1 MKAIRFFCY
10 FLQFLVFTALLSCS
24 GDDAPPDP
32 IANEYELDADLF
44 EINTQ
49 MYWEFSEEHGG
60 IDQIRLKEPLS
71 GSSLFD
77 VIIISPVPGS
87 NSIEGS
93 YVYSKTE
100 DVGTYDLVFLHSTDA
115 EESIEWYT
123 NGDNGASLEIIYMGK
138 VDGQEVYRI
147 LIPEFTL
154 NYGYWDYLAGKWVSL
169 GLKAFRLSY
178 EGPISR

>member
-10 FLQFLVFTALLSCS
+10 FLPFLVFSALLSCS
-24 GDDAPPDP
+24 GDDTPPDP
-32 IANEYELDADLF
+32 ITNEYELDANLF

-49 MYWEFSEEHGG
+49 MYWELSEEHGG
-60 IDQIRLKEPLS
+60 VDQIRLKEPLS

-100 DVGTYDLVFLHSTDA
+100 DVGD
-115 EESIEWYT
+115 I
-123 NGDNGASLEIIYMGK
+123 
-138 VDGQEVYRI
+138 
-147 LIPEFTL
+147 
-154 NYGYWDYLAGKWVSL
+154 
-169 GLKAFRLSY
+169 
-178 EGPISR
+178 